1 MNYSE
6 LIQAYFERSVA
17 LQWYWTIY
25 VLVIGGIVAFSTFR
39 LQRQLVTT
47 ILITILF
54 ACFAFKNEGA
64 IEATA
69 EEARAAVQ
77 IQSPINPSETLTVY
91 NLNPALKSAVNLLDY
106 NSPNDRRYFNAFA
119 LQIKIDH
126 AAQDSGLVCHPDKWV
141 PEQVLWSD
149 LLFERQGMVAR
160 HQHDQRL
167 LTHRRVFEIE
177 TRFSSKKGQIQPA
190 ARERVGQVR

>member
-6 LIQAYFERSVA
+6 LIRAYFERSVA

-39 LQRQLVTT
+39 LQRQFVTT

-69 EEARAAVQ
+69 EEREAIRAAFKDYPDAGANAADIKLVRAKVE
-77 IQSPINPSETLTVY
+77 PTLTAY
-91 NLNPALKSAVNLLDY
+91 DIAGA
-106 NSPNDRRYFNAFA
+106 RYFH
-119 LQIKIDH
+119 I
-126 AAQDSGLVCHPDKWV
+126 VC
-141 PEQVLWSD
+141 
-149 LLFERQGMVAR
+149 A
-160 HQHDQRL
+160 L
-167 LTHRRVFEIE
+167 LTIAFVWAKEWRRE
-177 TRFSSKKGQIQPA
+177 TPDTK
-190 ARERVGQVR
+190 

>member
-25 VLVIGGIVAFSTFR
+25 VLVIGSIVAFSTFR

-54 ACFAFKNEGA
+54 VCFAFKNEGA

-69 EEARAAVQ
+69 AEREAIRAAFKEYPATGANAAGVKLVREQ
-77 IQSPINPSETLTVY
+77 VERTLTEY
-91 NLNPALKSAVNLLDY
+91 D
-106 NSPNDRRYFNAFA
+106 
-119 LQIKIDH
+119 IH
-126 AAQDSGLVCHPDKWV
+126 G
-141 PEQVLWSD
+141 
-149 LLFERQGMVAR
+149 
-160 HQHDQRL
+160 
-167 LTHRRVFEIE
+167 
-177 TRFSSKKGQIQPA
+177 TRSVHIA
-190 ARERVGQVR
+190 